1 MLISRQN
8 LAGVNCQANSDNAWI
23 SGPPVPAT
31 PPLQQLKAKYWFCLF
46 CYFCQVL
53 DLQLIFMVATVL
65 LLLLCFGFR
74 KGVGNAVCVLFGSL
88 LPAACFAFH
97 SPWVT
102 TSFCPF
108 SASTSKILQA
118 RRQRRELFL
127 KGGEKILIIFD
138 RSVLAACPCQ
148 NISKKSYCSFFLV
161 YFWWSRLIWKFSKN
175 IFSGRRGLPKQ
186 CYCYNMPM
194 LMEVTL

>member
-1 MLISRQN
+1 MTYSR
-8 LAGVNCQANSDNAWI
+8 VKKNCIKVRLYRDKIWR
-23 SGPPVPAT
+23 GPIQTMPGFLDHLSQQ
-31 PPLQQLKAKYWFCLF
+31 PLPYNNWRQSINFCLF

-118 RRQRRELFL
+118 RRPRRELFL
-127 KGGEKILIIFD
+127 KGGEIFYHLWQVCVC
-138 RSVLAACPCQ
+138 R
-148 NISKKSYCSFFLV
+148 FF
-161 YFWWSRLIWKFSKN
+161 
-175 IFSGRRGLPKQ
+175 
-186 CYCYNMPM
+186 
-194 LMEVTL
+194 

>member
-1 MLISRQN
+1 MTYSR
-8 LAGVNCQANSDNAWI
+8 VKKNCIKVRLYRDKIWR
-23 SGPPVPAT
+23 GPIQTMPGFLDHLSQQ
-31 PPLQQLKAKYWFCLF
+31 PLPYNNWRQSINFCLF

-118 RRQRRELFL
+118 RRPRRELFL
-127 KGGEKILIIFD
+127 KGGEIFYHLWQVCVC
-138 RSVLAACPCQ
+138 RFFLYVQSGGGSRR
-148 NISKKSYCSFFLV
+148 IWEFSKKLSF
-161 YFWWSRLIWKFSKN
+161 WRGDLI
-175 IFSGRRGLPKQ
+175 
-186 CYCYNMPM
+186 
-194 LMEVTL
+194 

>member
-1 MLISRQN
+1 M
-8 LAGVNCQANSDNAWI
+8 AGVNCQAMPGFLDHLSQQ
-23 SGPPVPAT
+23 PPPYNNWR
-31 PPLQQLKAKYWFCLF
+31 QSINFCLF

-118 RRQRRELFL
+118 PAEKGIISERWWNFLSSLTGLCLSLFFICSEWWGVKANL
-127 KGGEKILIIFD
+127 RVFQKTFFLAGGFDIIF
-138 RSVLAACPCQ
+138 ATFAT
-148 NISKKSYCSFFLV
+148 
-161 YFWWSRLIWKFSKN
+161 
-175 IFSGRRGLPKQ
+175 G
-186 CYCYNMPM
+186 
-194 LMEVTL
+194 